1 MNGGVY
7 AYRREIGADLA
18 CKQASKQRKAKLNKA
33 EHPEAAMITCMITR
47 MSDVKYG

>member
-18 CKQASKQRKAKLNKA
+18 GKQASKQRKAKLNKA
-33 EHPEAAMITCMITR
+33 EQIKLNILRQP
-47 MSDVKYG
+47 